1 MRSCK
6 GHDHHLFISLWRLLG
21 KRSYIC
27 RRTFPEPARPV
38 GRRVP
43 RRCDGGAR
51 MAAGG
56 SRHAR
61 PCCGLLCVA
70 CGKRQRVLDGSR
82 ATQLARAVRAAVCPR
97 LGVMNAIGGGP
108 RTDVGSGDSVGLG
121 WVGLGWLVAGNE
133 PGMDRVLDPL
143 FRHSRARLRRW
154 ATRLRRLW
162 LLLPGAAVRVWR
174 LAAKASSVTCTA
186 YNTASSD
193 VGRYECTGF
202 PKTHHAS
209 TEIAAMLGKLW
220 SSLPVAAAAIIN
232 DKTRFC

>member
-6 GHDHHLFISLWRLLG
+6 GHDRHLFISLWRLLG

-27 RRTFPEPARPV
+27 RAFPDPARPPV

-43 RRCDGGAR
+43 RRCDGGGGGGAR
-51 MAAGG
+51 VAAAG
-56 SRHAR
+56 SQHAR

-121 WVGLGWLVAGNE
+121 WLVLVA
-133 PGMDRVLDPL
+133 GMDRVFDLL
-143 FRHSRARLRRW
+143 FRHSRARLGRW

-162 LLLPGAAVRVWR
+162 LLLPGAGVASGGKSVVRDLYCV
-174 LAAKASSVTCTA
+174 
-186 YNTASSD
+186 
-193 VGRYECTGF
+193 
-202 PKTHHAS
+202 
-209 TEIAAMLGKLW
+209 
-220 SSLPVAAAAIIN
+220 
-232 DKTRFC
+232 